1 MNLITQSNMN
11 NLSFLFIVL
20 ILPKDVFAH
29 HPLNGEIM
37 ENFNDGFLSGIGHPI
52 LGLDHLLFI
61 IGVGLISFLSKRF
74 LNFSFTFIGGTILG
88 LVSMIWGLYLPFYE
102 IMISFTLLLLGYLI
116 LATRQIRYDG
126 LLFTLFGVFHG
137 WAYGAIFS
145 NDVKLNIDVLFG
157 YSLGLLLTQLTIVIL
172 GFKLFSYLNRF
183 KSNNISVVPVFS
195 GIIIGVASVSLF
207 EIFESSILSLF
218 Y

>member
-74 LNFSFTFIGGTILG
+74 LNFSFTFISGTILG
-88 LVSMIWGLYLPFYE
+88 LVSMICGLYLPFYE
-102 IMISFTLLLLGYLI
+102 IMISFTLLLLSYLI
-116 LATRQIRYDG
+116 LARRQIRHNG

-145 NDVKLNIDVLFG
+145 NDIKLNIDVLFG
-157 YSLGLLLTQLTIVIL
+157 YSLGLLFTQLTIVIL

-183 KSNNISVVPVFS
+183 KSNNFSVVPVFG

-207 EIFESSILSLF
+207 EIFESSILYIF
-218 Y
+218 N

>member
-157 YSLGLLLTQLTIVIL
+157 YSLGLLFTQLTIVIL

-183 KSNNISVVPVFS
+183 KSNNFSVVPVFG

-207 EIFESSILSLF
+207 EIFESSILYIF
-218 Y
+218 N

>member
-1 MNLITQSNMN
+1 MYTF
-11 NLSFLFIVL
+11 LSLFIAL
-20 ILPKDVFAH
+20 ILPKIVFAH
-29 HPLNGEIM
+29 HPLNGTIM

-61 IGVGLISFLSKRF
+61 IGVGLISYLSKRF

-88 LVSMIWGLYLPFYE
+88 LVSIISGLYLPFYE
-102 IMISFTLLLLGYLI
+102 IIISFSLLLLGYLI
-116 LATRQIRYDG
+116 LSRKQIRYNG

-157 YSLGLLLTQLTIVIL
+157 YSLGLLVTQLTIVIL

-183 KSNNISVVPVFS
+183 KSNNFSVVPVFS
-195 GIIIGVASVSLF
+195 GVIMGVASVSLF
-207 EIFESSILSLF
+207 EIFESGILYIF
-218 Y
+218 N

>member
-157 YSLGLLLTQLTIVIL
+157 YSLGLLFTQLTIVIL

-183 KSNNISVVPVFS
+183 KSNNFSVVPVFG

>member
-1 MNLITQSNMN
+1 MSNLF
-11 NLSFLFIVL
+11 FLFVVV
-20 ILPKDVFAH
+20 ILPKNVFAH
-29 HPLNGEIM
+29 HPLNGGVM

-61 IGVGLISFLSKRF
+61 IGIGLISFLSKRF
-74 LNFSFTFIGGTILG
+74 LNFSFTFISGTILG
-88 LVSMIWGLYLPFYE
+88 LVSMIYGLYLPFYE
-102 IMISFTLLLLGYLI
+102 IIISFTLLLLGYLI
-116 LATRQIRYDG
+116 LARRQIGYNG

-157 YSLGLLLTQLTIVIL
+157 YSLGLLFTQLTILIL

-183 KSNNISVVPVFS
+183 KSNNFSVVPVFS

-207 EIFESSILSLF
+207 EIFESSILYILD
-218 Y
+218 

>member
-1 MNLITQSNMN
+1 MFSLF
-11 NLSFLFIVL
+11 FLFLVV
-20 ILPKDVFAH
+20 ILPNNVLSH
-29 HPLNGEIM
+29 HPLNGEM
-37 ENFNDGFLSGIGHPI
+37 MVNFNDGFLSGIGHPI

-74 LNFSFTFIGGTILG
+74 LNFSFTFISGTILG
-88 LVSMIWGLYLPFYE
+88 LVSMICGLYLPFYE

-116 LATRQIRYDG
+116 LASRQIRFDG

-145 NDVKLNIDVLFG
+145 NDIKLNIDVLFG
-157 YSLGLLLTQLTIVIL
+157 YSLGLLFTQLTIVIL

-183 KSNNISVVPVFS
+183 KSNNFSVVPVFS

-207 EIFESSILSLF
+207 EIFESSILSMF
-218 Y
+218 N

>member
-116 LATRQIRYDG
+116 LARRQIRYNG
-126 LLFTLFGVFHG
+126 SLFTLFGVFHG

-145 NDVKLNIDVLFG
+145 NDIKLNIDVLFG
-157 YSLGLLLTQLTIVIL
+157 YSLGLLFTQLTIVIL

-183 KSNNISVVPVFS
+183 KSNNFSVVPVFG

-207 EIFESSILSLF
+207 EIFESTIF
-218 Y
+218 YIFN

>member
-116 LATRQIRYDG
+116 LARRQIRYNG

-145 NDVKLNIDVLFG
+145 NDIKLNIDVLFG

-183 KSNNISVVPVFS
+183 KSNNFSVVPVFS
-195 GIIIGVASVSLF
+195 GMIIGVASVSLF
-207 EIFESSILSLF
+207 EIFESSILYIF
-218 Y
+218 N